1 MARAEIGLVGAADL
15 SGAGTDRPQAL
26 ETRGLVSSDSRPAYE
41 ANVAGQRG
49 KHVDLGP
56 PAPVGVPALESGP
69 LDPRL

>member
-1 MARAEIGLVGAADL
+1 MARAEIARVGVADL

-26 ETRGLVSSDSRPAYE
+26 ERRGIVSGDSRSADE

-49 KHVDLGP
+49 KHVDPGA
-56 PAPVGVPALESGP
+56 PAPVGVPTLERGA